1 MADAKTL
8 TNPFFQRVFT
18 LLLERNDLGVLKKVL
33 KYASQHGIILSIE
46 QWQVDR
52 ISAVPNIPLME
63 LLVDNKVTVKNGILI
78 SLYNPILYGDFIK
91 QVIGYSGYRIGPELI
106 QLFNR
111 IQYRIDFEVVAKQL
125 VKMDPVKLRPWGSL
139 VLTTIDALKFD

>member
-1 MADAKTL
+1 
-8 TNPFFQRVFT
+8 
-18 LLLERNDLGVLKKVL
+18 
-33 KYASQHGIILSIE
+33 
-46 QWQVDR
+46 
-52 ISAVPNIPLME
+52 ME